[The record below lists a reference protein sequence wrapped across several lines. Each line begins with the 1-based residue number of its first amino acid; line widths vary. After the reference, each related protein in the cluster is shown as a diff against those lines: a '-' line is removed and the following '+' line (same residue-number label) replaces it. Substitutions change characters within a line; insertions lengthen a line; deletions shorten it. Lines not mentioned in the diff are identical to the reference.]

1 MSHTVKLY
9 VNNDPKKYDEVAWA
23 AGSGASG
30 GIVGAFRAVFG
41 NIVEV
46 VNGLDFI
53 AEVSNLD
60 ERIKQADLV
69 ITGEGSYDD

>member
-1 MSHTVKLY
+1 MSYTVKLY
-9 VNNDPKKYDEVAWA
+9 VNNDVQRYEDVAWA
-23 AGSGASG
+23 PGSGASG

-46 VNGLDFI
+46 INGLDFI

-60 ERIKQADLV
+60 ERI
-69 ITGEGSYDD
+69 